1 MRHYKTLVNYYTRKN
16 LRVSYLR
23 AREKG
28 ETGQVLELYGE
39 NERYCKPLKRQDH
52 GIVIPILRTAC
63 TVSCA
68 SCMTR

>member
-39 NERYCKPLKRQDH
+39 NERYW
-52 GIVIPILRTAC
+52 
-63 TVSCA
+63 
-68 SCMTR
+68 